1 MAEEITM
8 KQVQFIG
15 DNDNRTFEERLAALP
30 NIREEELPEWREWA
44 KYNFPNAR

>member
-1 MAEEITM
+1 MADEINM

-15 DNDNRTFEERLAALP
+15 NDDNRTIEERLATLP
-30 NIREEELPEWREWA
+30 NVRDEELPAWREWA

>member
-1 MAEEITM
+1 MADEINM

-15 DNDNRTFEERLAALP
+15 NDDNRTIEERLATLP
-30 NIREEELPEWREWA
+30 NVRDEELPVWREWA

>member
-1 MAEEITM
+1 MSDEINM

-15 DNDNRTFEERLAALP
+15 ENDNRTLEERLSTLP
-30 NIREEELPEWREWA
+30 NIREEELSEWQEWA